1 MDAKKLLNKIINRN
15 TKMMKDT
22 NRNFKELDKENKDFD
37 AKFNALDRKIK
48 RKLNNRER
56 WFQNFC
62 SRFN

>member
-37 AKFNALDRKIK
+37 AKFNDLDKKIQRKF
-48 RKLNNRER
+48 NNRER
-56 WFQNFC
+56 
-62 SRFN
+62 